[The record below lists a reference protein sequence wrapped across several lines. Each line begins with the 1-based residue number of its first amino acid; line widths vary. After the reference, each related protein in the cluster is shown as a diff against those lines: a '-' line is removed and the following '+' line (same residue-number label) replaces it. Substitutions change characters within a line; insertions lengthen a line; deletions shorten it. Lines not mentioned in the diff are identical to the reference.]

1 MLHKIKLNKLMSSQK
16 NYARSVIYLASRS
29 PRRVEL
35 LKQIGLTCETL
46 PADIDET
53 QHINEPPVSYVM
65 RLAQQKAEACLHRL
79 TTEQRVYPVLAADT
93 TVVLAGIVL
102 GKPED
107 DNDARRI
114 LKALSG
120 SVHEVHTAVALA
132 FNNEIEVVLS
142 TTVVE
147 MMALSAAQID
157 AYIATGEHRDKAG
170 SYGIQ
175 GVAGAWIKGIEGS
188 YTGVMGLPL
197 YETAALLRKH
207 GVSAF

>member
-1 MLHKIKLNKLMSSQK
+1 MTSDKTSAISQ
-16 NYARSVIYLASRS
+16 IYLASRS

-35 LKQIGLTCETL
+35 LKQIGIFCVTL

-53 QHINEPPVSYVM
+53 QILNENAIDYVM
-65 RLAQQKAEACLHRL
+65 RLARQKAEACLQTL
-79 TTEQRVYPVLAADT
+79 SAEQRLSPVLAADT
-93 TVVLAGIVL
+93 TVVLDGKVL

-107 DNDARRI
+107 DNDARLI
-114 LKALSG
+114 LSALSG
-120 SVHEVHTAVALA
+120 RVHEVHTAVALA

-147 MMALSAAQID
+147 MMVLSEAQTE
-157 AYIATGEHRDKAG
+157 AYLKSGDHRDKAG

-175 GVAGAWIKGIEGS
+175 GAAGAWIKRIAGS

-197 YETAALLRKH
+197 YETAALLRKR
-207 GVSAF
+207 GIVTA